1 MGDAESGA
9 DKEHVVSKLRFVAAL
24 SGTIVFALGTAG
36 CGSDSVPLSGS
47 IRIDGSSTV
56 APLTKAMAERFMAEH
71 PDVRI
76 SVGTSGTDR
85 GFKQLCRG
93 ETAANDAADRID
105 ATTIA
110 ACERAGVA
118 WGEIPIVNDAVVLV
132 VAPTVPVRCLTT
144 VQLEQ
149 IWHGN
154 SEVTHTWSQVDDL
167 DPPWDGNLNA
177 WGPGTDTEEFA
188 FFTKAV
194 NDNEGETRDYN
205 NTLHRPENTIP
216 GVIGQPGNLGYEEYG
231 RYETSKDP
239 VKALQVDSGDGCI
252 APTPETIADGTF
264 RPLSR
269 RLFVYPTADALKRP
283 ATKAFL
289 QFYLDNV
296 ETVAPE
302 VGFVPLT
309 DEQLEDSKARLER
322 LAAEA
327 KGSDPAR

>member
-1 MGDAESGA
+1 MGDTASGA
-9 DKEHVVSKLRFVAAL
+9 DEEHAVSKLRFVALGSA
-24 SGTIVFALGTAG
+24 IVLALGAAG

-56 APLTKAMAERFMAEH
+56 APLTRTMAKRFMAEH

-76 SVGTSGTDR
+76 SVGTSGTDS

-93 ETAANDAADRID
+93 ETDANDAADRID
-105 ATTIA
+105 AAMVA

-118 WGEIPIVNDAVVLV
+118 WGEIPVVNDAVLLV
-132 VAPTVPVRCLTT
+132 VARAVPVRCLTT
-144 VQLEQ
+144 VQLRQ

-154 SEVTHTWSQVDDL
+154 SEVTERWSQIDDL
-167 DPPWDGNLNA
+167 DPPWDGDLNA

-188 FFTKAV
+188 FFTEAV

-205 NTLHRPENTIP
+205 NTLHTPRHTIP
-216 GVIGQPGNLGYEEYG
+216 GVLSSPGNLGYVDYRFYARES
-231 RYETSKDP
+231 RAVT
-239 VKALQVDSGDGCI
+239 ALAVDSGDGCV
-252 APTPETIADGTF
+252 APTPETIADGSF

-269 RLFVYPTADALKRP
+269 RLFLYPATDALTRP

-289 QFYLDNV
+289 QYYLDNV

-309 DEQLEDSKARLER
+309 EEQLADSRARLER
-322 LAAEA
+322 LM
-327 KGSDPAR
+327 PNQNR